1 MRNKMAMVKRGKFIV
16 LDGVDGCGKGTQ
28 AKLLTAY
35 IFDKSKDNHVCLTRE
50 PYRSRYYQ
58 EIRRLL
64 KSGLDPLANA
74 LRLAWLF
81 VADRKV
87 HVKMIFRHLREVH
100 HIISDRYKYSTLAYQ
115 QAQGVSLKKLI
126 AMHRGILVPDLT
138 IIVDVPI
145 KVALQRIK
153 KDIKGGKR
161 YKEVFEQKAFQEKLR
176 KNMLALPKQLPKER
190 IVVING
196 NQSKEKVFEAIR
208 REVDKI
214 L

>member
-1 MRNKMAMVKRGKFIV
+1 MKNKMTERGKFIA

-28 AKLLTAY
+28 AKLLVAY
-35 IFDKSKDNHVCLTRE
+35 IFDKSKDNHPWLTRE

-74 LRLAWLF
+74 MRLARLF
-81 VADRKV
+81 VADRRV
-87 HVKMIFRHLREVH
+87 HVRVIRRHVKEGH

-115 QAQGVSLKKLI
+115 QAQGVPLKKLI
-126 AMHRGILVPDLT
+126 AMHKGILVPDLT
-138 IIVDVPI
+138 IIVDVSIP
-145 KVALQRIK
+145 VALERIK

-161 YKEVFEQKAFQEKLR
+161 YKEVFEQKEFQEKLR
-176 KNMLALPKQLPKER
+176 KNMLALAGQLPNER

-208 REVDKI
+208 KEVDKI